1 MKGFRQ
7 RVHEQLS
14 RAKDANK
21 SSKKKDS
28 SHSSSQNQASLGVN
42 HSQQSSSPKNG
53 TPTSSTTSVNDTRGK
68 SPDNAAQTGV
78 YPPGQYYVP
87 QGAGVA
93 GQPVNNGG
101 PATPTKQGQ
110 VAPSVVISP
119 SAPHVPP
126 PGAAETMPGDLAPPR
141 KSHVFDRLQTTP
153 KDMSEGIRTPKRQH
167 SSRFDI
173 SDQRQR
179 ELEKLPG
186 FHEVPPNR
194 RQELFMQKIDQ
205 CNIIFDFNDPTAD
218 MKSKEIK
225 RLALHE
231 LLDYVAN
238 NRSVITEPM
247 YPRVVEMF
255 AKNLFRPIPPPVT
268 PQGEAFDP
276 EEDEPVLEVA
286 WPHIQVVYEF
296 FLRFIESQDFNTNI
310 AKAYIDHH
318 FVLQLLELFDSED
331 PRERDF
337 LKTTLH
343 RIYGKFLN
351 LRSYIRRSIN
361 NVFFQFTY
369 ETERFNGIAELLEIL
384 GSIINGFALPLKEE
398 HKLFLTRVLLP
409 LHKAKG
415 LSMYHPQLAY
425 CIVQFLEKDSSLT
438 EEVVLGLLR
447 YWPKVNSTKEVMY
460 LNEVEDI
467 FEVMDPAEFA
477 KVQVPLFQQ
486 LAKSVASPHF
496 QVAERAL
503 YFWNNE
509 YFCNLV
515 SDNVESILPIMFP
528 PLYENS
534 KGHWNRTIHSMVYNA
549 MKMFMEINPQ
559 LFDECSHDYNE
570 RQNSAEQRERARKER
585 WEKLAAQAKDR
596 QNGVPPPPPPVD
608 VPVFVDE
615 VDSITQDSQL
625 RLHALKLDDPG
636 SGKERRRVSPTMERN
651 IDIYASK
658 LGDEKLDIKIRA
670 NVAVELRDNIEPLCS
685 GASYPIFLSKLW
697 PVFKGILKGEP
708 VFTNLSFEQKLR
720 NCVLETL
727 HRLPMASPDVEPYAA
742 DMVDFLMDLV
752 RIENEENAVLCMK
765 TIMDLERNQA
775 KATAARVQPF
785 LELIQEMF
793 QTMEQVVRDTFDT
806 PSQATP
812 SGMPSTPGATAQNF
826 QSPRPSSPATSVS
839 ELGPSDQQGNNV
851 LLKGMQSFKV
861 LAECPIIVVSIFQT
875 HRNSVSANVKLFVP
889 LIKSHAEAAA
899 QGMIFTG
906 VCKEIKNR
914 AAFGDFLAYLLRM
927 YAQQLQDFLPTLPSV
942 VKSSARK
949 ELLVAIRHIIN
960 FNYRKIF
967 LEKIDELLDERTLIG
982 DGLTVYETMRPL
994 AYSMLADLIHH
1005 VRDHLTRDQIRRTV
1019 EVFQTMSAKL
1029 DDKREARYFL
1039 IMILDAIG
1047 DKFASMNYQFDNA
1060 VKDIE
1065 PSSERYLADKD
1076 HPPDW
1081 DEIDIFSASPIK
1093 TSNPRDRGGDPVSDN
1108 IFLFKN
1114 LINGLK
1120 NIFHQLKNCNPEHI
1134 QIDPNSVPINW
1145 SEVSYGYNAEEV
1157 WVIKKLFHEGARV
1170 FKYYGVDRPLPEI
1183 NYSSPFDFLAKKELL
1198 ESFGTVFHCI
1208 DTATFH
1214 ELMFEHGALLH
1225 LPQFFLAS
1233 EATSPAFS
1241 GMVLQYLMD
1250 RIHEILLR
1258 MFKLSFM
1265 AVTLFSVQNEQV
1277 LHPHLSVTAEEP
1289 MNYFLLLRS
1298 LFRSIGGGRFELLYK
1313 EILPLLEMLLETFN
1327 NLLVAARKP
1336 QERDLYVELT
1346 LTVPARLSHLLP
1358 HLSYLMR
1365 PIVVALRADSELVG
1379 QGLRTLELCVDN
1391 LTADYLD
1398 PIMAPIMDELMTALW
1413 DHLRPHPIL
1422 GKLGGRNRKF
1432 LNHPP
1437 DLTFEQFTDDA
1448 PSFDMKLI
1456 GPSEKRPFPLM
1467 EAPKMPAAK
1476 ASDGYYKQQAFRMIS
1491 LPDDLASLLR
1501 LHANDLFENKT
1512 TGMADLSQEAS
1523 LKKLLKA
1530 CIFATTIPDL
1540 KQTATSF
1547 MVDVCKHFAVVEP
1560 FDVASGEGTV
1570 YLDSRVLAEAIVE
1583 SLSSDHVRV
1592 REDAAGVIFGSP
1604 DRIPKLPFFQHLGR
1618 VFCHSCHSEE
1628 WFTKAGGSLGIH
1640 LFATDLDL
1648 GDSWLFD
1655 KQAEFVRALITRIRA
1670 RDTLDLILRRCCKN
1684 VSKDDLKNEKSRLY
1698 SLCGFFVY
1706 ELSHMNKYVR
1716 EASRRSFSTIAEVLG
1731 CHVHELIFPV
1741 KDRLLQSIFN
1751 KPLRALPFPTQ
1762 IGFID
1767 AITFCLSLH
1776 NNISLALADA
1786 DDESLASKPN
1796 EFKNAEMIVNLRVAC
1811 LRLLSMAMSF
1821 PEFASA
1827 PQSSSRGRIISVFF
1841 KSLYS
1846 RSPDVI
1852 EAANA
1857 GLRDNDPKRLSVA
1870 GLDGL
1875 ARLLTLLT
1883 NYFKVEIG
1891 ARLLDHMKVIADDAI
1906 LQKVSFIV
1914 AAIFNIFHLLPPAAT
1929 SFMEHLVNKVLD
1941 LEEKLRRTSNSPFR
1955 KPLSLAFFRARF
1967 KEERFGRF
1975 FGQVLAD
1982 PESEALRSAVV
1993 ADTEGFTSAFF
2004 GQESTDGK
2012 NTAAINGIYV
2022 THSICSYASTKRWL
2036 VSHADLRAKLL
2047 SFGRDLE
2054 KKLRND
2060 KLPANE
2066 RLRVEQAE
2074 DQLMDVFSTY
2084 LSESTQDLDFLF
2096 EVMDGLSADELK
2108 RTLAFPK
2115 FIYRH
2120 IITNESIDYRRS
2132 VIMRCL
2138 DLYGQRTCSQKMK
2151 TYAFRNLVN
2160 PIFAMDVQT
2169 TWNHPPNKF
2178 IQSRLW
2184 KPQLADLSEESSQS
2198 GLSALLIKY
2207 HHQTF
2212 AWNYI
2217 RLEDIINK
2225 YGAYTPFKIVVQN
2238 EGKALVTQA
2247 LDVLAPVLPTRIMTA
2262 SSSAQAPDARYPLWA
2277 KWPRRILAEE
2287 TANLQQVMSIFHFL
2301 VRQPDLF
2308 YESREHFVPLIV
2320 PSLIK
2325 IASPPNSSNESK
2337 KLALNLINLIWHWE
2351 EKRVKSH
2358 LVLPNGTI
2366 ESPNTKKRKLEDA
2379 QGTSSPS
2386 LAPPN
2391 ARERSEYMVPPDL
2404 RAALTKYLITFITTI
2419 PERFP
2424 VPASR
2429 IRDLPSSKTQQQQQQ
2444 QQQQSVITGDMVK
2457 KAVHL
2462 LRNLLSPEYWGDL
2475 DIELYQKVTD
2485 PILAGEKADKPDE
2498 KHITSMVNAL
2508 QVWIMTR
2515 LPLMQKLFE
2524 KPLRSDNP
2532 EIQDCLH
2539 GIEDEMDISP
2549 KLRPPVKRVLD
2560 ALPDDQPEEED
2571 AMDVENSPSE
2581 FTLSANNY
2589 VSSLNMDT
2597 HIPQVMKVF
2606 SQKLAK
2612 EHVAATANNPSV
2624 PDQQEFEI
2632 GVDLIFK
2639 TIELISV
2646 RIVLAQL
2653 VERSQNIKLCSK
2665 VLGMV
2670 ETWIFH
2676 SNESWPT
2683 LKEKTAVLHKML
2695 LFESRQDQTMLKKF
2709 LDLVIRIYEDSKITR
2724 TELTVRLEHAF
2735 LIGTRAQDVEM
2746 RNRFM
2751 TIFDR
2756 SLTRLASS
2764 RLSYVL
2770 TCQNWDTLAD
2780 SFWLA
2785 QASHLILGCV
2795 DMNAPAKLHS
2805 DDFTLYPLSFL
2816 FGNADK
2822 DPRKADVIID
2832 TQLEVFVS
2840 DRKRFIA
2847 DIGDLQHTDPNVAY
2861 TLWTNL
2867 FTIFWSI
2874 LSKEDRID
2882 LEKGMIT
2889 LITREYHQRQLDKRP
2904 NVVQALLEGAVR
2916 AKPRFKIP
2924 PHVMKYL
2931 SRTYDAWYTAAGYLE
2946 ETAINPIIDT
2956 PTVRLQEDD
2965 FFYGTW
2971 RRRCKFQG
2979 MWDKAQQLYENAQ
2992 IKARSGA
2999 MPFSQGEY
3007 YLWEDHWLICAQK
3020 LQQWEIL
3027 SDFAKHENLNDL
3039 LLEAAWRNIENWQ
3052 GDGNRDQLESLIK
3065 SVSDAPTPRRTFFQ
3079 AFMALLQYHL
3089 KKDNIQEFNG
3099 VCDESIQLS
3108 IRKWLQLPKR
3118 ITNAHIP
3125 ILQHFQLLVEL
3136 HDASHICS
3144 SLSQTNERNLDTKS
3158 AELKL
3163 LLGTWRDRLP
3173 NLWDDINAWQD
3184 LVTWRQH
3191 IFQLINATYLSLLPP
3206 QTNNVASNSYAYR
3219 GYHETAWIINRFAH
3233 VARKHQMPE
3242 VCINQ
3247 LSRIYTLPNIEI
3259 QEAFLK
3265 LREQAKC
3272 HYQNPKELNSGLDV
3286 INNTNLNYFGAQ
3298 QKAEF
3303 YTLKGMFLAKLSH
3316 VGEAND
3322 AFGVALYYD
3331 LRLAKA
3337 WSEWGQYS
3345 DQRFKADPADY
3356 ELASNANSKARK
3368 LLSRILWLLSLDNE
3382 EGRVA
3387 AAFEN
3392 FKGDTPVWYWI
3403 TFIPQLLTS
3412 LSHREARLC
3421 KALLVKIA
3429 KLYPQALFFLLR
3441 TNREDMLN
3449 IKKQHDQKQEK
3460 LNRARQQAHNQA
3472 QASPQPKPSPSAIG
3486 SSPAQNAHPNTNT
3499 STPVQGQANLPS
3511 QQAHRHIQQGIAQV
3525 QSPQINH
3532 GQVQQSPAQGQAQA
3546 QAQAS
3551 GQGQTQNQAQGGQQ
3565 QNLQVPGQNGIPQ
3578 QNQNAGTEPEKEP
3591 LKKPWEYSD
3600 EVMSGLKTAF
3610 PLLALSME
3618 TMVDQIHKNFKCPPD
3633 EDAYRLIVALLNDGL
3648 AYVGRMPGS
3657 YAQDFKLPA
3666 PTEANITRFAETILP
3681 AHIRKSF
3688 EADFV
3693 VKKPTMYEYIQKL
3706 RRWRDKFEE
3715 KLDRRPQ
3722 SQFLETYS
3730 PHLSEF
3736 RFLKFDEVEI
3746 PGQYLLHKDKNQD
3759 FVRIDRFLPDIDLVR
3774 GIGVCHRRLK
3784 IRGHDGSV
3792 HPFAVQHP
3800 AARHCRREERILQL
3814 FRIFNG
3820 LLGKRKESRRRNL
3833 YFHLPLMV
3841 PLAPHIRLVRDDP
3854 SYISMQGI
3862 YEDYCRRIGTNK
3874 DDPVLFTMEKMR
3886 SLAETKQSRT
3896 PDQQQ
3901 VLRTEILTAIQEKW
3915 VPSHIVLDY
3924 FQKTYPNFSDFWLFR
3939 RQFAYQYAA
3948 IAFMTY
3954 VMHMGNRYPN
3964 KIMISRTTGD
3974 IWSSELIPAINPAK
3988 AFFYNPEQVPF
3999 RLTPN
4004 IQTLMGPIA
4013 TEGLFAC
4020 ALMAI
4025 ARCLTEPRHELEQQ
4039 LSIFV
4044 RDEMMFWATAQ
4055 HRGVL
4060 PVPQLR
4066 DLVYNNSDII
4076 VNRAVSLA
4084 SPPEGNLPAN
4094 QTTIDLISKAV
4105 NPQHLAT
4112 CDALWMPYL

>member
-1 MKGFRQ
+1 
-7 RVHEQLS
+7 
-14 RAKDANK
+14 
-21 SSKKKDS
+21 
-28 SHSSSQNQASLGVN
+28 
-42 HSQQSSSPKNG
+42 
-53 TPTSSTTSVNDTRGK
+53 
-68 SPDNAAQTGV
+68 
-78 YPPGQYYVP
+78 
-87 QGAGVA
+87 
-93 GQPVNNGG
+93 
-101 PATPTKQGQ
+101 
-110 VAPSVVISP
+110 
-119 SAPHVPP
+119 
-126 PGAAETMPGDLAPPR
+126 
-141 KSHVFDRLQTTP
+141 
-153 KDMSEGIRTPKRQH
+153 
-167 SSRFDI
+167 
-173 SDQRQR
+173 
-179 ELEKLPG
+179 
-186 FHEVPPNR
+186 
-194 RQELFMQKIDQ
+194 
-205 CNIIFDFNDPTAD
+205 
-218 MKSKEIK
+218 
-225 RLALHE
+225 
-231 LLDYVAN
+231 
-238 NRSVITEPM
+238 
-247 YPRVVEMF
+247 
-255 AKNLFRPIPPPVT
+255 
-268 PQGEAFDP
+268 
-276 EEDEPVLEVA
+276 
-286 WPHIQVVYEF
+286 
-296 FLRFIESQDFNTNI
+296 
-310 AKAYIDHH
+310 
-318 FVLQLLELFDSED
+318 
-331 PRERDF
+331 
-337 LKTTLH
+337 
-343 RIYGKFLN
+343 
-351 LRSYIRRSIN
+351 
-361 NVFFQFTY
+361 
-369 ETERFNGIAELLEIL
+369 
-384 GSIINGFALPLKEE
+384 
-398 HKLFLTRVLLP
+398 
-409 LHKAKG
+409 
-415 LSMYHPQLAY
+415 
-425 CIVQFLEKDSSLT
+425 
-438 EEVVLGLLR
+438 
-447 YWPKVNSTKEVMY
+447 
-460 LNEVEDI
+460 
-467 FEVMDPAEFA
+467 
-477 KVQVPLFQQ
+477 
-486 LAKSVASPHF
+486 
-496 QVAERAL
+496 
-503 YFWNNE
+503 
-509 YFCNLV
+509 
-515 SDNVESILPIMFP
+515 
-528 PLYENS
+528 
-534 KGHWNRTIHSMVYNA
+534 
-549 MKMFMEINPQ
+549 
-559 LFDECSHDYNE
+559 
-570 RQNSAEQRERARKER
+570 
-585 WEKLAAQAKDR
+585 
-596 QNGVPPPPPPVD
+596 
-608 VPVFVDE
+608 
-615 VDSITQDSQL
+615 
-625 RLHALKLDDPG
+625 
-636 SGKERRRVSPTMERN
+636 MERT
-651 IDIYASK
+651 IDIYFNK
-658 LGDEKLDIKIRA
+658 LGDEKLDIKVRA
-670 NVAVELRDNIEPLCS
+670 NVATELRDSIEPLCA
-685 GASYPIFLSKLW
+685 GANYPVFLAKLW
-697 PVFKGILKGEP
+697 PVFKAILKGDP
-708 VFTNLSFEQKLR
+708 VFLSMSYEQKLR
-720 NCVLETL
+720 NCILETI
-727 HRLPMASPDVEPYAA
+727 HRLPMAPPDVEPYAA
-742 DMVDFLMDLV
+742 DMVDLLMELA
-752 RIENEENAVLCMK
+752 RIENEDNAVLCMK

-806 PSQATP
+806 PNQATP
-812 SGMPSTPGATAQNF
+812 SGMPSTPNASSQNF

-839 ELGPSDQQGNNV
+839 DLGPEQQSSNV

-875 HRNSVSANVKLFVP
+875 HRASVAQNVKLFVP
-889 LIKSHAEAAA
+889 LIKTILLLQAKPQEKAHADATA
-899 QGMIFTG
+899 QGTIFTG

-914 AAFGDFLAYLLRM
+914 AAFGEFITAQVKTMSFLAYLLRL
-927 YAQQLQDFLPTLPSV
+927 YAHQLQDFLPTLPSV
-942 VKSSARK
+942 VVRLLQDCPREKSGARK

-1005 VRDHLTRDQIRRTV
+1005 VRDHLSRDQIRRTV
-1019 EVFQTMSAKL
+1019 EVYTKNLHDDFPGTSFQTMSAKL
-1029 DDKREARYFL
+1029 LLNMAEKISKLEDKREARYFL

-1047 DKFASMNYQFDNA
+1047 DKFASMNHQFNNA
-1060 VKDIE
+1060 VKVSKAFKESRKETE
-1065 PSSERYLADKD
+1065 PSNDSYLAEKD

-1093 TSNPRDRGGDPVSDN
+1093 TSSPRDRGSDPVSDN
-1108 IFLFKN
+1108 IFLFRN

-1120 NIFHQLKNCNPEHI
+1120 NIFHQLKNCNPDDI

-1157 WVIKKLFHEGARV
+1157 HVIKKLFHEGARV
-1170 FKYYGVDRPLPEI
+1170 FRYYGVDQSPPEV
-1183 NYSSPFDFLAKKELL
+1183 NYSSPFDFLASQYTAPMSREEKELL

-1208 DTATFH
+1208 DTATFHEVFHSEIPYLH

-1241 GMVLQYLMD
+1241 GMVLQYLME
-1250 RIHEILLR
+1250 RIHEVGTSDMTKAKILLR

-1277 LHPHLSVTAEEP
+1277 LHPHVTKIVTKCIELSVTAEEP

-1327 NLLVAARKP
+1327 NLLLAARKP

-1365 PIVVALRADSELVG
+1365 PIVVALRADSDLVG

-1413 DHLRPHPIL
+1413 DHLRPHPYNHFHAHTTMRIL

-1437 DLTFEQFTDDA
+1437 EGEASLPVDTGIDLA
-1448 PSFDMKLI
+1448 I
-1456 GPSEKRPFPLM
+1456 GKLM
-1467 EAPKMPAAK
+1467 EAPKSTSSK
-1476 ASDGYYKQQAFRMIS
+1476 GSDIYYKQQAYRMLSSHLKLQIGFEN
-1491 LPDDLASLLR
+1491 LPDDLASLIR
-1501 LHANDLFENKT
+1501 LHANDLVDGKVNAMVDILEKSERS
-1512 TGMADLSQEAS
+1512 ASIPKKVAQEATV
-1523 LKKLLKA
+1523 KKLIKA
-1530 CIFATTIPDL
+1530 CIFATTIPEL
-1540 KQTATSF
+1540 EASARAF
-1547 MVDVCKHFAVVEP
+1547 VADVCKHITVLEVGRALSQARHSRKS
-1560 FDVASGEGTV
+1560 FDVSNGEGPV

-1583 SLSSDHVRV
+1583 TLSSDNVHVR
-1592 REDAAGVIFGSP
+1592 EAAEEALVVVKEAAVIIFGSSEKAA
-1604 DRIPKLPFFQHLGR
+1604 KLPFFQHLGR
-1618 VFCHSCHSEE
+1618 VFCHSCFSEE
-1628 WFTKAGGSLGIH
+1628 WFAKAGGSLGIQ
-1640 LFATDLDL
+1640 LLATKLDL
-1648 GDSWLFD
+1648 GDSWLYERHIDF
-1655 KQAEFVRALITRIRA
+1655 ARALIYVIKDTPPDLPAATRIQSQ
-1670 RDTLDLILRRCCKN
+1670 DTLTLILKRGGKLIP
-1684 VSKDDLKNEKSRLY
+1684 KDDVKNEKSRVVA
-1698 SLCGFFVY
+1698 LCGFFVF
-1706 ELSHMNKYVR
+1706 ELGHMNKHVR
-1716 EASRRSFSTIAEVLG
+1716 ETCRRCFATLAEELG
-1731 CHVHELIFPV
+1731 CEVHELIHPV
-1741 KDRLLQSIFN
+1741 RDRLLQSIFN

-1767 AITFCLSLH
+1767 AITYCLSLH
-1776 NNISLALADA
+1776 NEIVTFNEPLNRLMLESLALADA

-1811 LRLLSMAMSF
+1811 LRLLSMAMTF
-1821 PEFASA
+1821 QEFANT
-1827 PQSSSRGRIISVFF
+1827 PNNTSRARIISVFF

-1846 RSPDVI
+1846 RSPEVI

-1857 GLRDNDPKRLSVA
+1857 GLKDVLTQTNKLPKDLLQNGLRPILMNLQDPKRLSVA

-1891 ARLLDHMKVIADDAI
+1891 ARLLDHMKVIADDGV
-1906 LQKVSFIV
+1906 LQKVSFSLVEQNPAMKIV

-1941 LEEKLRRTSNSPFR
+1941 LEQKLRRTSHSPFR
-1955 KPLSLAFFRARF
+1955 KPLVKYLNRYPKESLAFFLARF
-1967 KEERFGRF
+1967 KDERFGRF
-1975 FGQVLAD
+1975 FGQILAD
-1982 PESEALRSAVV
+1982 PESEGLRNAVV
-1993 ADTEGFTSAFF
+1993 ADTDGFTSNAFAP
-2004 GQESTDGK
+2004 EATDGK

-2022 THSICSYASTKRWL
+2022 AHSVSLYPSTKNWL
-2036 VSHADLRAKLL
+2036 VSSADLRTKLL
-2047 SFGRDLE
+2047 TYGRELE
-2054 KKLRND
+2054 RKLRGD
-2060 KLPANE
+2060 SLPPDE

-2074 DQLMDVFSTY
+2074 DQLMDVFTVY
-2084 LSESTQDLDFLF
+2084 LGEASHDLDFLF
-2096 EVMDGLSADELK
+2096 EVIDGLSADELK
-2108 RTLAFPK
+2108 RTLALPK
-2115 FIYRH
+2115 FIFSH

-2138 DLYGQRTCSQKMK
+2138 DLYGQRACSQKTK
-2151 TYAFRNLVN
+2151 TYAFRHLVN
-2160 PIFAMDVQT
+2160 PIFAMDVQAS
-2169 TWNHPPNKF
+2169 WNSPASAPRLMDKSMTES

-2184 KPQLADLSEESSQS
+2184 KPQLSDVCDESSQAGVDHS
-2198 GLSALLIKY
+2198 RMELLQLSALLIKY
-2207 HHQTF
+2207 HSQTVQESRKDIIKF

-2225 YGAYTPFKIVVQN
+2225 YGAYVLISYFIAHYETPYKIVIQVYVALLRAHQN
-2238 EGKALVTQA
+2238 EGRALVTQA
-2247 LDVLAPVLPTRIMTA
+2247 LDVLAPVLPTRTA
-2262 SSSAQAPDARYPLWA
+2262 SNQGAEARYPIWA
-2277 KWPRRILAEE
+2277 KWPRRILSEE
-2287 TANLQQVMSIFHFL
+2287 TANLQQVMSIFQFL

-2308 YESREHFVPLIV
+2308 YESREHFIPLIV

-2325 IASPPNSSNESK
+2325 IAGPPNTSNDSK
-2337 KLALNLINLIWHWE
+2337 KLALNLIGLIWHWE
-2351 EKRVKSH
+2351 ERTAQSAETQAGV
-2358 LVLPNGTI
+2358 PNGVT
-2366 ESPNTKKRKLEDA
+2366 ESPNTKKRKLEEADGA
-2379 QGTSSPS
+2379 SQSPS
-2386 LAPPN
+2386 LGPP
-2391 ARERSEYMVPPDL
+2391 ATKTDYTVPPEL
-2404 RAALTKYLITFITTI
+2404 RGALIKYLITFITTI
-2419 PERFP
+2419 PERFQ
-2424 VPASR
+2424 VPAAH
-2429 IRDLPSSKTQQQQQQ
+2429 IRTLPSSKPIMP
-2444 QQQQSVITGDMVK
+2444 VPTGDMIN
-2457 KAVHL
+2457 KAISL
-2462 LRNLLSPEYWGDL
+2462 LRNLLSPTYWGDL
-2475 DIELYQKVTD
+2475 DIDLYQKVTE
-2485 PILAGEKADKPDE
+2485 PILTGEKADKPDD
-2498 KHITSMVNAL
+2498 KHITVMINAL
-2508 QVWIMTR
+2508 QVLRVLIAAKPNEWITAR
-2515 LPLMQKLFE
+2515 LPSIQKLLE
-2524 KPLRSDNP
+2524 KPLKSDNP

-2539 GIEDEMDISP
+2539 GLEDDMDISP
-2549 KLRPPVKRVLD
+2549 KLPPPVRYVLE
-2560 ALPDDQPEEED
+2560 AIPDDQPDEED
-2571 AMDVENSPSE
+2571 AMDTESTPSE
-2581 FTLSANNY
+2581 FGTYLSAIATETLSASNY
-2589 VSSLNMDT
+2589 VSSLNTLWTLSKIKPAEIDT
-2597 HIPQVMKVF
+2597 HIPAVMKAF

-2612 EHVAATANNPSV
+2612 DHVAASTTQNGAQSAEGV
-2624 PDQQEFEI
+2624 PDQQEAEL

-2646 RIVLAQL
+2646 RMSHLGDQRRPFLSVLASI

-2665 VLGMV
+2665 VLGMA
-2670 ETWIFH
+2670 ESWIFH
-2676 SNESWPT
+2676 STESWPT

-2695 LFESRQDQTMLKKF
+2695 LFESRPDQTMLKKF
-2709 LDLVIRIYEDSKITR
+2709 LDLVIRIYEDQKITR

-2751 TIFDR
+2751 GIFDK

-2795 DMNAPAKLHS
+2795 DMNTTARLHS
-2805 DDFTLYPLSFL
+2805 EDFTLSPLSFL
-2816 FGNADK
+2816 FAGGDK
-2822 DPRKADVIID
+2822 DERKPDIIVD
-2832 TQLEVFVS
+2832 NKLESFVVE
-2840 DRKRFIA
+2840 RKRFMS
-2847 DIGDLQHTDPNVAY
+2847 DIGDVRVRDLIEPLCQLQHTDSNVSY
-2861 TLWTNL
+2861 KLWTTL
-2867 FTIFWSI
+2867 FPIFWST

-2882 LEKGMIT
+2882 LEKGMVT
-2889 LITREYHQRQLDKRP
+2889 LLTREYHQRQLDKRP
-2904 NVVQALLEGAVR
+2904 NVVQALLEGVVR
-2916 AKPRFKIP
+2916 ARPRFKVP

-2931 SRTYDAWYTAAGYLE
+2931 SRTYDAWYVAATYLE
-2946 ETAINPIIDT
+2946 ESAINPIIDT
-2956 PTVRLQEDD
+2956 STVRESNLDALVEVYAGLQEDD

-2971 RRRCKFQG
+2971 RRRCRFVETNAALSYEQQG
-2979 MWDKAQQLYENAQ
+2979 MWDKSQQLYENAQ

-3007 YLWEDHWLICAQK
+3007 FVWEDHWLICAQK

-3039 LLEAAWRNIENWQ
+3039 LLESAWRNIENWQ
-3052 GDGNRDQLESLIK
+3052 SEGNREQLESLIK

-3079 AFMALLQYHL
+3079 AFMALLQYHV
-3089 KKDNIQEFNG
+3089 KKENMQDFNS

-3136 HDASHICS
+3136 HDASHICG
-3144 SLSQTNERNLDTKS
+3144 SLAQTNERNLDTKS

-3173 NLWDDINAWQD
+3173 NLWDDINTWQD

-3191 IFQLINATYLSLLPP
+3191 IFQLINGTYLSLLPP

-3286 INNTNLNYFGAQ
+3286 INNTNLNYFGPQ

-3303 YTLKGMFLAKLSH
+3303 YTLKGMFLAKLDH
-3316 VGEAND
+3316 VNEANE

-3345 DQRFKADPADY
+3345 DQRFKADSSDY
-3356 ELASNANSKARK
+3356 ELASNAVSCYLEAAGLYKSAKSRK

-3382 EGRVA
+3382 EGQIA
-3387 AAFEN
+3387 SAFEN

-3421 KALLVKIA
+3421 KAVLVKIA
-3429 KLYPQALFFLLR
+3429 KLFPQALFFLLR
-3441 TNREDMLN
+3441 TNREDMLS

-3460 LNRARQQAHNQA
+3460 LNRARQQQ
-3472 QASPQPKPSPSAIG
+3472 QASSSPSTKPPAAG
-3486 SSPAQNAHPNTNT
+3486 EASPAQKPPTSVPPSASPAGQNSNLPTTQSPAQNQN
-3499 STPVQGQANLPS
+3499 QQIPS
-3511 QQAHRHIQQGIAQV
+3511 
-3525 QSPQINH
+3525 
-3532 GQVQQSPAQGQAQA
+3532 QSPAQPQVQASPLQGQAQSPSQG
-3546 QAQAS
+3546 QAGQTPVPQN
-3551 GQGQTQNQAQGGQQ
+3551 QGQTPGQQ
-3565 QNLQVPGQNGIPQ
+3565 GHLQVPGQGAQ
-3578 QNQNAGTEPEKEP
+3578 QQPNQAASAESTEKEP

-3600 EVMSGLKTAF
+3600 EIMSGLKTAF

-3648 AYVGRMPGS
+3648 AYVGRMPQS
-3657 YAQDFKLPA
+3657 YAQDTKLPPA
-3666 PTEANITRFAETILP
+3666 TEANITRFAETILP

-3693 VKKPTMYEYIQKL
+3693 TKKPTMHEYIQKL

-3715 KLDRRPQ
+3715 KLDRRAQ
-3722 SQFLETYS
+3722 HGSLEGYS

-3759 FVRIDRFLPDIDLVR
+3759 FVRIDRFLPDVDLVR

-3784 IRGHDGSV
+3784 IRGHDGSI
-3792 HPFAVQHP
+3792 HAFAVQHP

-3820 LLGKRKESRRRNL
+3820 LLAKRKESRRRNL

-3841 PLAPHIRLVRDDP
+3841 PLAPHIRLVRDDS

-3862 YEDYCRRIGTNK
+3862 YEDYCRRVGINK
-3874 DDPVLFTMEKMR
+3874 DEPVLFTMDRMR
-3886 SLAETKQSRT
+3886 SLAETKQNRT
-3896 PDQQQ
+3896 ADQQQ
-3901 VLRTEILTAIQEKW
+3901 VLRTEILTAIQDKW
-3915 VPSHIVLDY
+3915 VPSNVVLEY
-3924 FQKTYPNFSDFWLFR
+3924 FQQTYPNFADFWLFR

-3948 IAFMTY
+3948 VAFMTY
-3954 VMHMGNRYPN
+3954 VMHIGNRYPN
-3964 KIMISRTTGD
+3964 KILVSRSTGD
-3974 IWSSELIPAINPAK
+3974 IWGAELIPTINPAK
-3988 AFFYNPEQVPF
+3988 AIFFNPEQVPF
-3999 RLTPN
+3999 RFTPN
-4004 IQTLMGPIA
+4004 IQTLLGPIA

-4020 ALMAI
+4020 AMMAI

-4039 LSIFV
+4039 LSVFV

-4055 HRGVL
+4055 HRGQL
-4060 PVPQLR
+4060 AVPQLR
-4066 DLVYNNSDII
+4066 DLVYNNSEII

-4094 QTTIDLISKAV
+4094 QTTIDLISRAV
-4105 NPQHLAT
+4105 NPQHLAS

>member
-1 MKGFRQ
+1 
-7 RVHEQLS
+7 
-14 RAKDANK
+14 
-21 SSKKKDS
+21 
-28 SHSSSQNQASLGVN
+28 
-42 HSQQSSSPKNG
+42 
-53 TPTSSTTSVNDTRGK
+53 
-68 SPDNAAQTGV
+68 
-78 YPPGQYYVP
+78 
-87 QGAGVA
+87 
-93 GQPVNNGG
+93 
-101 PATPTKQGQ
+101 
-110 VAPSVVISP
+110 
-119 SAPHVPP
+119 
-126 PGAAETMPGDLAPPR
+126 
-141 KSHVFDRLQTTP
+141 
-153 KDMSEGIRTPKRQH
+153 
-167 SSRFDI
+167 
-173 SDQRQR
+173 
-179 ELEKLPG
+179 
-186 FHEVPPNR
+186 
-194 RQELFMQKIDQ
+194 
-205 CNIIFDFNDPTAD
+205 
-218 MKSKEIK
+218 
-225 RLALHE
+225 
-231 LLDYVAN
+231 
-238 NRSVITEPM
+238 
-247 YPRVVEMF
+247 
-255 AKNLFRPIPPPVT
+255 
-268 PQGEAFDP
+268 
-276 EEDEPVLEVA
+276 
-286 WPHIQVVYEF
+286 
-296 FLRFIESQDFNTNI
+296 
-310 AKAYIDHH
+310 
-318 FVLQLLELFDSED
+318 
-331 PRERDF
+331 
-337 LKTTLH
+337 
-343 RIYGKFLN
+343 
-351 LRSYIRRSIN
+351 
-361 NVFFQFTY
+361 
-369 ETERFNGIAELLEIL
+369 
-384 GSIINGFALPLKEE
+384 
-398 HKLFLTRVLLP
+398 
-409 LHKAKG
+409 
-415 LSMYHPQLAY
+415 
-425 CIVQFLEKDSSLT
+425 
-438 EEVVLGLLR
+438 
-447 YWPKVNSTKEVMY
+447 
-460 LNEVEDI
+460 
-467 FEVMDPAEFA
+467 
-477 KVQVPLFQQ
+477 
-486 LAKSVASPHF
+486 
-496 QVAERAL
+496 
-503 YFWNNE
+503 
-509 YFCNLV
+509 
-515 SDNVESILPIMFP
+515 
-528 PLYENS
+528 
-534 KGHWNRTIHSMVYNA
+534 
-549 MKMFMEINPQ
+549 
-559 LFDECSHDYNE
+559 
-570 RQNSAEQRERARKER
+570 
-585 WEKLAAQAKDR
+585 
-596 QNGVPPPPPPVD
+596 
-608 VPVFVDE
+608 
-615 VDSITQDSQL
+615 
-625 RLHALKLDDPG
+625 
-636 SGKERRRVSPTMERN
+636 MERN

-727 HRLPMASPDVEPYAA
+727 HRLPTASPDVEPYAA
-742 DMVDFLMDLV
+742 DMVDFLMELV

-839 ELGPSDQQGNNV
+839 DLGPSDPQGNNV
-851 LLKGMQSFKV
+851 LLRGMQSFKV

-889 LIKSHAEAAA
+889 LIKSILLLQAKPQEKAHAEAAA

-906 VCKEIKNR
+906 ICREIKNR
-914 AAFGDFLAYLLRM
+914 AAFGEFITAQVKTMSFLAYLLRM
-927 YAQQLQDFLPTLPSV
+927 YAHQLQDFLPTLPSV
-942 VKSSARK
+942 VVRLLQDCPREKSSARK

-1019 EVFQTMSAKL
+1019 EVYTKNLHDDFPGTSFQTMSAKLLLNMAEKISKL

-1060 VKDIE
+1060 VKVSKAYKDSKKDIE

-1076 HPPDW
+1076 NSPDW

-1120 NIFHQLKNCNPEHI
+1120 NIFHQLKNCNPDHI

-1157 WVIKKLFHEGARV
+1157 RVIKKLFHEGARV
-1170 FKYYGVDRPLPEI
+1170 FKYYGVDQPPPEV
-1183 NYSSPFDFLAKKELL
+1183 NYSSPFDFLASQYTAPMSREEKELL

-1208 DTATFH
+1208 DTATFHEVFHSEIPYLH

-1250 RIHEILLR
+1250 RIHEVGTSDMTKAKILLR

-1277 LHPHLSVTAEEP
+1277 LHPHVTKIVTKCIELSVTAEEP

-1327 NLLVAARKP
+1327 NLLNAARKP

-1365 PIVVALRADSELVG
+1365 PIVVALRADSDLVG

-1413 DHLRPHPIL
+1413 DHLRPHPYNHFHAHTTMRIL

-1437 DLTFEQFTDDA
+1437 ELSFEQFTDDS
-1448 PSFDMKLI
+1448 PSFDIKLI
-1456 GPSEKRPFPLM
+1456 GPSEKRPFPVGVGLDLAIGKLM
-1467 EAPKMPAAK
+1467 EIPKTPTAK
-1476 ASDGYYKQQAFRMIS
+1476 SSDVYYKQQAFRMIS
-1491 LPDDLASLLR
+1491 SQLKLYIGPETLPEDLATLLR

-1512 TGMADLSQEAS
+1512 TGMADILDKSERSSSIPKKLSQEVS

-1530 CIFATTIPDL
+1530 CVFATTIPDL
-1540 KQTATSF
+1540 KQIATNF
-1547 MVDVCKHFAVVEP
+1547 VADVCKHFTVVEVGRALAQARHNRKP
-1560 FDVASGEGTV
+1560 FDVSSGEGNV

-1583 SLSSDHVRV
+1583 CLSSDNVRV
-1592 REDAAGVIFGSP
+1592 REGAQAAMHVMKDASGIIFGSP
-1604 DRIPKLPFFQHLGR
+1604 DRVSKLPFFQHLGR
-1618 VFCHSCHSEE
+1618 IFCHSCHSEE

-1655 KQAEFVRALITRIRA
+1655 KQADFVRALMYVIKDTPSDLPASTRIRA
-1670 RDTLDLILRRCCKN
+1670 QDTLDLILRRCCKN
-1684 VSKDDLKNEKSRLY
+1684 VSKDDLKNEKSRLF

-1706 ELSHMNKYVR
+1706 ELSHMNRYVR

-1731 CHVHELIFPV
+1731 NQVHELIFPV

-1767 AITFCLSLH
+1767 AITFCLGLH
-1776 NNISLALADA
+1776 NNIVTFNESLNRLMLESLALADA

-1821 PEFASA
+1821 PEFANT
-1827 PQSSSRGRIISVFF
+1827 PQNTSRARIISVFF

-1857 GLRDNDPKRLSVA
+1857 GLRDVLTQTNKLPKDLLQNGLRPILMNLQDPKRLSVA

-1906 LQKVSFIV
+1906 LQKVSFSLVEQSPPMKVV

-1929 SFMEHLVNKVLD
+1929 SFMEHLLNKVLD

-1955 KPLSLAFFRARF
+1955 KPLVKYLNRYPKESLAFFHARF

-1982 PESEALRSAVV
+1982 PESEALRTALV

-2004 GQESTDGK
+2004 GQDSTDGK

-2022 THSICSYASTKRWL
+2022 AHSICSYKSTRQWL
-2036 VSHADLRAKLL
+2036 VSHAALRAKLL
-2047 SFGRDLE
+2047 SSGRDLE
-2054 KKLRND
+2054 RKLRND

-2074 DQLMDVFSTY
+2074 DQLMDIFTIY

-2138 DLYGQRTCSQKMK
+2138 DLYGQRSCSQKMK

-2169 TWNHPPNKF
+2169 TWNHPPNSPKLMDKSMTEF

-2198 GLSALLIKY
+2198 GVDHSRMELLQLSALLIKY
-2207 HHQTF
+2207 HHQTVQDSRKDIIKF

-2225 YGAYTPFKIVVQN
+2225 YGAYVLISYFIAHYETPFKIVVQVYVALLRAHQN

-2262 SSSAQAPDARYPLWA
+2262 SSNAQTPDARYPLWA

-2337 KLALNLINLIWHWE
+2337 KLALNLISLIWHWE

-2358 LVLPNGTI
+2358 APMSNGVI
-2366 ESPNTKKRKLEDA
+2366 ESPNAKKRKLEEA
-2379 QGTSSPS
+2379 QGTPSPS
-2386 LAPPN
+2386 LAPPSV
-2391 ARERSEYMVPPDL
+2391 RERTEYMVPPDL

-2419 PERFP
+2419 PERFN

-2429 IRDLPSSKTQQQQQQ
+2429 IRDLPSSKTQQL
-2444 QQQQSVITGDMVK
+2444 VLTGDMVK
-2457 KAVHL
+2457 KAIFL

-2508 QVWIMTR
+2508 QVVRVLLAAKPDEWITAR
-2515 LPLMQKLFE
+2515 LPLIQKLFE

-2539 GIEDEMDISP
+2539 GVEDEMDISP
-2549 KLRPPVKRVLD
+2549 KLRPPVRRVLD
-2560 ALPDDQPEEED
+2560 SLPDDQPEEED

-2581 FTLSANNY
+2581 FVTYLSAIATETLSANNY
-2589 VSSLNMDT
+2589 VSSLNVLWTLSKNKPAEMDT

-2612 EHVAATANNPSV
+2612 EHVAASANNQGQVAPGVKPGEGV

-2646 RIVLAQL
+2646 RMSHLGEQRRPFLSVLAQL
-2653 VERSQNIKLCSK
+2653 VERSQNVKLCSK

-2770 TCQNWDTLAD
+2770 TYQNWDTLAD
-2780 SFWLA
+2780 SFWLS
-2785 QASHLILGCV
+2785 QASHLVLGCV
-2795 DMNAPAKLHS
+2795 DMNAPAKLHA
-2805 DDFTLYPLSFL
+2805 DDYTLYPLSFL

-2822 DPRKADVIID
+2822 DPRKSDVIADV
-2832 TQLEVFVS
+2832 QLEAFVS
-2840 DRKRFIA
+2840 DRKRFVSEISDVRA
-2847 DIGDLQHTDPNVAY
+2847 RDLMEPLCQLQHTDSNVAY
-2861 TLWTNL
+2861 SLWTSL
-2867 FTIFWSI
+2867 FTIFWST
-2874 LSKEDRID
+2874 LSREDRID

-2889 LITREYHQRQLDKRP
+2889 LVTREYHQRQLDKRP

-2956 PTVRLQEDD
+2956 PTVRESNLDALVEVYAGLQEDD

-2971 RRRCKFQG
+2971 RRRCKFVETNAALSYEQQG

-3039 LLEAAWRNIENWQ
+3039 LLESAWRNIENWQ
-3052 GDGNRDQLESLIK
+3052 SEGNREQLESLIK

-3079 AFMALLQYHL
+3079 AFMSLLQYHI
-3089 KKDNIQEFNG
+3089 KKENLQEFNG

-3136 HDASHICS
+3136 HDASHICA

-3316 VGEAND
+3316 VSEAND

-3345 DQRFKADPADY
+3345 DQRFKSDPADY
-3356 ELASNANSKARK
+3356 ELASNAVSCYLEAAGLYKNSKARK

-3441 TNREDMLN
+3441 TNREDMIN

-3460 LNRARQQAHNQA
+3460 LNRVRQQQTQAQA
-3472 QASPQPKPSPSAIG
+3472 QASPQPKPSPTAAS
-3486 SSPAQNAHPNTNT
+3486 SSPAQNAHPPNTNT
-3499 STPVQGQANLPS
+3499 STPVQGQANLPNQ
-3511 QQAHRHIQQGIAQV
+3511 QQAQNQIQQGLAHG
-3525 QSPQINH
+3525 QSPQVNA
-3532 GQVQQSPAQGQAQA
+3532 GQAQQSPAQGQMQQA
-3546 QAQAS
+3546 QNQVQ
-3551 GQGQTQNQAQGGQQ
+3551 GQGQAQVQAPGQGQPQNPVQSGQQ
-3565 QNLQVPGQNGIPQ
+3565 QNLQAPGQSGTPQ
-3578 QNQNAGTEPEKEP
+3578 QNQITGAEPEKEP

-3600 EVMSGLKTAF
+3600 EIMSGLKTAF

-3693 VKKPTMYEYIQKL
+3693 VKKPTMHEYIQKL

-3722 SQFLETYS
+3722 SQFLESYS

-3736 RFLKFDEVEI
+3736 RFLKFDEVEV

-3862 YEDYCRRIGTNK
+3862 YEDYCRRSGINK

-3915 VPSHIVLDY
+3915 VPSTIVLDY

-3964 KIMISRTTGD
+3964 KIMISRNTGD

-4066 DLVYNNSDII
+4066 DLVYNNSDVI

-4094 QTTIDLISKAV
+4094 QTTVDLISKAV

>member
-1 MKGFRQ
+1 
-7 RVHEQLS
+7 
-14 RAKDANK
+14 
-21 SSKKKDS
+21 
-28 SHSSSQNQASLGVN
+28 
-42 HSQQSSSPKNG
+42 
-53 TPTSSTTSVNDTRGK
+53 
-68 SPDNAAQTGV
+68 
-78 YPPGQYYVP
+78 
-87 QGAGVA
+87 
-93 GQPVNNGG
+93 
-101 PATPTKQGQ
+101 
-110 VAPSVVISP
+110 
-119 SAPHVPP
+119 
-126 PGAAETMPGDLAPPR
+126 
-141 KSHVFDRLQTTP
+141 
-153 KDMSEGIRTPKRQH
+153 
-167 SSRFDI
+167 
-173 SDQRQR
+173 
-179 ELEKLPG
+179 
-186 FHEVPPNR
+186 
-194 RQELFMQKIDQ
+194 
-205 CNIIFDFNDPTAD
+205 
-218 MKSKEIK
+218 
-225 RLALHE
+225 
-231 LLDYVAN
+231 
-238 NRSVITEPM
+238 
-247 YPRVVEMF
+247 
-255 AKNLFRPIPPPVT
+255 
-268 PQGEAFDP
+268 
-276 EEDEPVLEVA
+276 
-286 WPHIQVVYEF
+286 
-296 FLRFIESQDFNTNI
+296 
-310 AKAYIDHH
+310 
-318 FVLQLLELFDSED
+318 
-331 PRERDF
+331 
-337 LKTTLH
+337 
-343 RIYGKFLN
+343 
-351 LRSYIRRSIN
+351 
-361 NVFFQFTY
+361 
-369 ETERFNGIAELLEIL
+369 
-384 GSIINGFALPLKEE
+384 
-398 HKLFLTRVLLP
+398 
-409 LHKAKG
+409 
-415 LSMYHPQLAY
+415 
-425 CIVQFLEKDSSLT
+425 
-438 EEVVLGLLR
+438 
-447 YWPKVNSTKEVMY
+447 
-460 LNEVEDI
+460 
-467 FEVMDPAEFA
+467 
-477 KVQVPLFQQ
+477 
-486 LAKSVASPHF
+486 
-496 QVAERAL
+496 
-503 YFWNNE
+503 
-509 YFCNLV
+509 
-515 SDNVESILPIMFP
+515 
-528 PLYENS
+528 
-534 KGHWNRTIHSMVYNA
+534 
-549 MKMFMEINPQ
+549 
-559 LFDECSHDYNE
+559 
-570 RQNSAEQRERARKER
+570 
-585 WEKLAAQAKDR
+585 
-596 QNGVPPPPPPVD
+596 
-608 VPVFVDE
+608 
-615 VDSITQDSQL
+615 
-625 RLHALKLDDPG
+625 
-636 SGKERRRVSPTMERN
+636 
-651 IDIYASK
+651 
-658 LGDEKLDIKIRA
+658 
-670 NVAVELRDNIEPLCS
+670 
-685 GASYPIFLSKLW
+685 
-697 PVFKGILKGEP
+697 
-708 VFTNLSFEQKLR
+708 
-720 NCVLETL
+720 
-727 HRLPMASPDVEPYAA
+727 MASPDVEQYAG
-742 DMVDFLMDLV
+742 DMVDVMMDLV
-752 RIENEENAVLCMK
+752 RVENEENAVLCMK
-765 TIMDLERNQA
+765 MIMDLERNQA
-775 KATAARVQPF
+775 KATAGRVQPF

-806 PSQATP
+806 PSQNTP
-812 SGMPSTPGATAQNF
+812 SGMPSTPGATAQVF
-826 QSPRPSSPATSVS
+826 QSPRPSSPATSVTD
-839 ELGPSDQQGNNV
+839 LAPDQQPGNV

-875 HRNSVSANVKLFVP
+875 HRTSVSANVKLFVP
-889 LIKSHAEAAA
+889 LIKSILLLQAKPQEKAHLEAAQ
-899 QGMIFTG
+899 QGKIFTG
-906 VCKEIKNR
+906 VCKEIRNR
-914 AAFGDFLAYLLRM
+914 AAFGEFITAQVKTMSFLAYLLRM
-927 YAQQLQDFLPTLPSV
+927 YAHQLQDFLPTLPSV
-942 VKSSARK
+942 VVRLLQDCPREKSSARK

-1019 EVFQTMSAKL
+1019 EVYTKNLHDDFPGTSFQTMSAKLLLNMAERISKL

-1039 IMILDAIG
+1039 IMYLDAIG
-1047 DKFASMNYQFDNA
+1047 EKFASMNHQFNNA
-1060 VKDIE
+1060 VKISKASKARIARKEAE
-1065 PSSERYLADKD
+1065 PYSASENYLADKD
-1076 HPPDW
+1076 QPPDW
-1081 DEIDIFSASPIK
+1081 DEIDIFSAHPIK
-1093 TSNPRDRGGDPVSDN
+1093 TSNPRDRTGDPVTDN

-1120 NIFHQLKNCNPEHI
+1120 TIFHQLKNCNPDNVH
-1134 QIDPNSVPINW
+1134 IDPSSLPINW

-1157 WVIKKLFHEGARV
+1157 RVIKKLFHEGARV
-1170 FKYYGVDRPLPEI
+1170 FRYYGVDQTPPEVT
-1183 NYSSPFDFLAKKELL
+1183 YASPFEFLASQYTAPMSREEKELL

-1208 DTATFH
+1208 DTATFHEVFHSEIPYLH

-1241 GMVLQYLMD
+1241 GMVLQYLME
-1250 RIHEILLR
+1250 RIDEVGTSDMTKAKILLR

-1265 AVTLFSVQNEQV
+1265 AVTLFSAQNEQV
-1277 LHPHLSVTAEEP
+1277 LHPHVTKIVTKCIELSVTAEQP

-1327 NLLVAARKP
+1327 NLLLAARKP

-1365 PIVVALRADSELVG
+1365 PIVVALRADSDLVG

-1398 PIMAPIMDELMTALW
+1398 PIMSPIMDELMTALW
-1413 DHLRPHPIL
+1413 DHLRPHPYNHFHAHTTMRIL

-1437 DLTFEQFTDDA
+1437 ELSFEQYADDN
-1448 PSFDMKLI
+1448 PSFDVKLI
-1456 GPSEKRPFPLM
+1456 GPNEKRPFPIEIGVDLAIGKLM
-1467 EAPKMPAAK
+1467 ESPKTPAAK
-1476 ASDGYYKQQAFRMIS
+1476 ASDVYYKQQAYRMITS
-1491 LPDDLASLLR
+1491 QLKLLIGHENLPDDLASVLR
-1501 LHANDLFENKT
+1501 LHANDLFESKT
-1512 TGMADLSQEAS
+1512 TTTSDILEKSERSSSIQKKVAQEG
-1523 LKKLLKA
+1523 LMKKLLKA
-1530 CIFATTIPDL
+1530 SILATTLPDL
-1540 KQTATSF
+1540 ERTATAF
-1547 MVDVCKHFAVVEP
+1547 VADVCKHFAIVEVGRALAQARHNRKP
-1560 FDVASGEGTV
+1560 FDVSSGEGPV
-1570 YLDSRVLAEAIVE
+1570 FLDSRVLAEAVVE
-1583 SLSSDHVRV
+1583 SLSSDEPGVQDGAHAVMMV
-1592 REDAAGVIFGSP
+1592 MQEAATVIFGAPEKAS
-1604 DRIPKLPFFQHLGR
+1604 KLPFFQHLGR

-1628 WFTKAGGSLGIH
+1628 WFTKAGGSIGIH
-1640 LFATDLDL
+1640 LFATKLDL
-1648 GDSWLFD
+1648 GDPWLFD
-1655 KQAEFVRALITRIRA
+1655 KQAEFVRALMHVIKDTPPDLPANTRVRA
-1670 RDTLDLILRRCCKN
+1670 RETLDVILRRCNKQ
-1684 VSKDDLKNEKSRLY
+1684 VSKDDLKNEKSRLF

-1706 ELSHMNKYVR
+1706 ELSHMNRHVR
-1716 EASRRSFSTIAEVLG
+1716 DASRRSFSTMAEVLE
-1731 CHVHELIFPV
+1731 CEVHELIFPV

-1751 KPLRALPFPTQ
+1751 KPLRALPFATQ

-1776 NNISLALADA
+1776 NNIVTFHDPLNRLMLESLALADA
-1786 DDESLASKPN
+1786 DDESLATKPN
-1796 EFKNAEMIVNLRVAC
+1796 EFKNAEMIISLRVAC

-1821 PEFASA
+1821 PEFANT
-1827 PQSSSRGRIISVFF
+1827 PQNTSRARIISVFF

-1846 RSPDVI
+1846 RSHDVI

-1857 GLRDNDPKRLSVA
+1857 GLRDVLTQTNKLPKDLLQNGLRPILMNLQDPKRLSVA

-1891 ARLLDHMKVIADDAI
+1891 ARLLEHMKVIADDAL
-1906 LQKVSFIV
+1906 LQKVSFSLVEQSPPMKIV

-1955 KPLSLAFFRARF
+1955 KPLVKYLNRYPKEALGFFTARF
-1967 KEERFGRF
+1967 KDERFGRF
-1975 FGQVLAD
+1975 FGQIISD

-1993 ADTEGFTSAFF
+1993 TDTDGFTSVAF
-2004 GQESTDGK
+2004 GQEQGDGQD
-2012 NTAAINGIYV
+2012 TAAINGIYV
-2022 THSICSYASTKRWL
+2022 AHSISSYESTKRWL
-2036 VSHADLRAKLL
+2036 VSHPDLRVKILQ
-2047 SFGRDLE
+2047 SGRDLE
-2054 KKLRND
+2054 RKLRND
-2060 KLPANE
+2060 KLMPTE

-2074 DQLMDVFSTY
+2074 EQLMDIFTTY
-2084 LSESTQDLDFLF
+2084 LAESTQDLDFLF
-2096 EVMDGLSADELK
+2096 DVIDGLSADELK

-2115 FIYRH
+2115 FIYHH

-2132 VIMRCL
+2132 VVMRCL
-2138 DLYGQRTCSQKMK
+2138 DLYGQRSCSQKMK

-2160 PIFAMDVQT
+2160 PIFAMDVQLS
-2169 TWNHPPNKF
+2169 WGDSPNTPKLMDKSMTES
-2178 IQSRLW
+2178 IQNRLW
-2184 KPQLADLSEESSQS
+2184 RPQLADLGEESIQLGVDHSRMELLQ
-2198 GLSALLIKY
+2198 LSALLIKY
-2207 HHQTF
+2207 HHTTVQDSRKDIIKF

-2225 YGAYTPFKIVVQN
+2225 YGAYVLISYFIAHYETPFKIVIQVYVALLRAHQN

-2247 LDVLAPVLPTRIMTA
+2247 LDVLAPVLPTRVL
-2262 SSSAQAPDARYPLWA
+2262 AQNQSNQVADARYPLWA

-2325 IASPPNSSNESK
+2325 ITTPLNTSNESK
-2337 KLALNLINLIWHWE
+2337 KLALNLINLIYYWE
-2351 EKRVKSH
+2351 EKRKNSKTNSA
-2358 LVLPNGTI
+2358 NGI
-2366 ESPNTKKRKLEDA
+2366 LDSPTKKRKLDENQNA
-2379 QGTSSPS
+2379 AASSPA
-2386 LAPPN
+2386 LGPPSTT
-2391 ARERSEYMVPPDL
+2391 RERGDYTVPLDL
-2404 RAALTKYLITFITTI
+2404 RAALTKYLITFITTV
-2419 PERFP
+2419 PERYP
-2424 VPASR
+2424 VPAAR
-2429 IRDLPSSKTQQQQQQ
+2429 IQELSSSKTQPP
-2444 QQQQSVITGDMVK
+2444 VATGDMVK

-2462 LRNLLSPEYWGDL
+2462 LRKLLTPEYWGEL
-2475 DIELYQKVTD
+2475 DIELYQKATE

-2498 KHITSMVNAL
+2498 KHVTCIVNAL
-2508 QVWIMTR
+2508 QVVRILLSLKSDEWIAAR
-2515 LPLMQKLFE
+2515 QPLIQKLFE

-2532 EIQDCLH
+2532 EIQDSLH
-2539 GIEDEMDISP
+2539 GTEDEMEITP
-2549 KLRPPVKRVLD
+2549 KLPPPVMRVLNS
-2560 ALPDDQPEEED
+2560 LPDDQPEEED
-2571 AMDVENSPSE
+2571 GMDIENSPSE
-2581 FTLSANNY
+2581 FVTYLSAIATETLSSSNY
-2589 VSSLNMDT
+2589 ISSLNILWSLSKKKPAEMDA
-2597 HIPQVMKVF
+2597 HIPQVMKAF

-2612 EHVAATANNPSV
+2612 EHVAATANSQGQFPPGAKPGEGV

-2646 RIVLAQL
+2646 RMSHLGEQRRPFLSVLAQL
-2653 VERSQNIKLCSK
+2653 VERSQNVKLCSK

-2676 SNESWPT
+2676 SSESWPT

-2695 LFESRQDQTMLKKF
+2695 LFESRSDQTMLKKF

-2751 TIFDR
+2751 NIFDR

-2764 RLSYVL
+2764 RLSYVM

-2785 QASHLILGCV
+2785 QATHLVLGCI
-2795 DMNAPAKLHS
+2795 DMSTSARLHP
-2805 DDFTLYPLSFL
+2805 DDFTLFPVSFL
-2816 FGNADK
+2816 FSSAEK
-2822 DPRKADVIID
+2822 DSRKSDVMVD
-2832 TQLEVFVS
+2832 GQLESFIA
-2840 DRKRFIA
+2840 DRKRFMSE
-2847 DIGDLQHTDPNVAY
+2847 IGDVKVRDLVEPLCQIQHTDPTVSQK
-2861 TLWTNL
+2861 LWTTL
-2867 FTIFWSI
+2867 FTIVWST

-2882 LEKGMIT
+2882 LEKGMVT

-2916 AKPRFKIP
+2916 ASPRFKIP

-2931 SRTYDAWYTAAGYLE
+2931 SRTYDAWYTAASYLE
-2946 ETAINPIIDT
+2946 QSAISPIIDT
-2956 PTVRLQEDD
+2956 STVRESNLDALVEVYAGLQEED

-2971 RRRCKFQG
+2971 RRRCKFVETNAAISYEQQG

-3039 LLEAAWRNIENWQ
+3039 LLEAAWRNIDNWQ
-3052 GDGNRDQLESLIK
+3052 SEGNREQLESLIK
-3065 SVSDAPTPRRTFFQ
+3065 SVSDAPTPRRTFFH
-3079 AFMALLQYHL
+3079 AFMSLLQFHL
-3089 KKDNIQEFNG
+3089 KKENIQEFNG

-3118 ITNAHIP
+3118 ITNAHLP

-3173 NLWDDINAWQD
+3173 NLWDDINSWQD
-3184 LVTWRQH
+3184 VVTWRQH
-3191 IFQLINATYLSLLPP
+3191 IFQLINATYLGLLPP

-3272 HYQNPKELNSGLDV
+3272 HYQNQKELTSGLDV

-3303 YTLKGMFLAKLSH
+3303 YTLKGMFLAKLNQ
-3316 VGEAND
+3316 VKDANE

-3345 DQRFKADPADY
+3345 DQRYKADPKDY
-3356 ELASNANSKARK
+3356 ELASNAVSCYLEAAGLYKNAKSRK
-3368 LLSRILWLLSLDNE
+3368 LLSRILWLLSLDDE

-3387 AAFEN
+3387 SAFEN

-3421 KALLVKIA
+3421 KAILVKIA

-3441 TNREDMLN
+3441 TNREDMLS

-3460 LNRARQQAHNQA
+3460 LNRVKQQQ
-3472 QASPQPKPSPSAIG
+3472 QQQQQQQQSQPQPQGSPQTKPPNASADG
-3486 SSPAQNAHPNTNT
+3486 SPAQNSQNSNAP
-3499 STPVQGQANLPS
+3499 SVSASPVVQQNGQPTGQQPS
-3511 QQAHRHIQQGIAQV
+3511 
-3525 QSPQINH
+3525 
-3532 GQVQQSPAQGQAQA
+3532 QSPAQPQPQSLGQAPTSQP
-3546 QAQAS
+3546 
-3551 GQGQTQNQAQGGQQ
+3551 GQGQQSPGQGQLPGQPQPVPGQQPPVQQ
-3565 QNLQVPGQNGIPQ
+3565 QNQPQAPEQNGVQP
-3578 QNQNAGTEPEKEP
+3578 QNQPATAEPEKEP

-3600 EVMSGLKTAF
+3600 EIMSGLKTAF

-3648 AYVGRMPGS
+3648 AYVGRMPNS
-3657 YAQDFKLPA
+3657 YAQDFKLPNA
-3666 PTEANITRFAETILP
+3666 TEANITRFAETILP

-3693 VKKPTMYEYIQKL
+3693 VKKPTMHEYIHKL

-3722 SQFLETYS
+3722 FQFLESYS

-3736 RFLKFDEVEI
+3736 RFLKFDEVEV

-3774 GIGVCHRRLK
+3774 GIGVCHRRLR
-3784 IRGHDGSV
+3784 IRGHDGSI

-3814 FRIFNG
+3814 FRILNG
-3820 LLGKRKESRRRNL
+3820 LLGKRTESRRRNL

-3862 YEDYCRRIGTNK
+3862 YEDYCRRVGINK
-3874 DDPVLFTMEKMR
+3874 DEPVLFTMEKMR
-3886 SLAETKQSRT
+3886 SLAETKQNVSIGSSSAQTSKTNKFQRT

-3915 VPSHIVLDY
+3915 VPSTVVLDF
-3924 FQKTYPNFSDFWLFR
+3924 FQQTYPNFSDFWLFR
-3939 RQFAYQYAA
+3939 RQFAFQYAS

-3964 KIMISRTTGD
+3964 KIMISRSTGD
-3974 IWSSELIPAINPAK
+3974 IWGSELIPTVNPNK
-3988 AFFYNPEQVPF
+3988 AFFFNPEQVPF
-3999 RLTPN
+3999 RFTPN
-4004 IQTLMGPIA
+4004 IQTLLGPIA
-4013 TEGLFAC
+4013 TEGVFAC
-4020 ALMAI
+4020 AIMAI

-4044 RDEMMFWATAQ
+4044 RDEMMYWSTAH
-4055 HRGVL
+4055 HRGTL
-4060 PVPQLR
+4060 SVPQIR
-4066 DLVYNNSDII
+4066 DLVYNNSEII

-4105 NPQHLAT
+4105 NPQHLAS